1 MTKVNEI
8 ENEKLRELMTFPY
21 AGLSEYSADLGV
33 QRRVG
38 KLLTDAY
45 LRLPS
50 SKSREICEQSAIWPT
65 IRGTF

>member
-8 ENEKLRELMTFPY
+8 ENDDLRELMTFPY

-38 KLLTDAY
+38 KLSYRRILVTRRVRRQRFE
-45 LRLPS
+45 L
-50 SKSREICEQSAIWPT
+50 AI
-65 IRGTF
+65 